1 MTGIF
6 ATVGPSTL
14 NKKFLSSI
22 NKKTVNLLRIN
33 LSHTKINEL
42 KKTINFI
49 KKYTNIPICIDTEG
63 AQVRTKSIRK
73 LKLKL
78 KKKSII
84 YINQAN
90 SKKTN
95 SFILSPPESYR
106 QIKKGDVLSID
117 FDCAQIRVI
126 SKNTT
131 SIKSVVIQEGI
142 IENNKGVSIN
152 RQIKLAPYTN
162 KDIEAFNL
170 ANDLKIENVA
180 LSFASSGNEIKKLR
194 KFFDYPINIIAKIES
209 KKGIKNLKNILN
221 EANAILI
228 DRGDLSREVSIERI
242 PELQKKIIKSS
253 KKNKKPVYVA
263 TNLLES
269 MVVKRDPTRAE
280 VNDIYNTLID
290 GANGLVL
297 AAETAIG
304 KYPRECIEM
313 ILRISK
319 VFQKNHKK

>member
-33 LSHTKINEL
+33 LSHTKVNEL

-78 KKKSII
+78 KKNSII

-117 FDCAQIRVI
+117 FDSAQIRVI
-126 SKNTT
+126 SKNRT
-131 SIKSVVIQEGI
+131 SIKSVVIHEGI
-142 IENNKGVSIN
+142 IANNKGVSIN

-170 ANDLKIENVA
+170 ANELKIENVA
-180 LSFASSGNEIKKLR
+180 LSFASSGNDIKRLR

-242 PELQKKIIKSS
+242 PELQKKIINSS
-253 KKNKKPVYVA
+253 KKNKKPIYVA

-269 MVVKRDPTRAE
+269 MVVKREPTRAE

-313 ILRISK
+313 ILRVSK

>member
-33 LSHTKINEL
+33 LSHTKMNEL

-78 KKKSII
+78 KKNSII

-117 FDCAQIRVI
+117 FDSAQIRVI
-126 SKNTT
+126 SKNRT
-131 SIKSVVIQEGI
+131 SIKSVVIHEGI
-142 IENNKGVSIN
+142 IANNKGVSIN

-170 ANDLKIENVA
+170 ANELKIENVA
-180 LSFASSGNEIKKLR
+180 LSFASSGNDIKRLR

-209 KKGIKNLKNILN
+209 KKGIK
-221 EANAILI
+221 NAILI

-242 PELQKKIIKSS
+242 PELQKKIINSS
-253 KKNKKPVYVA
+253 KKNKKPIYVA

-269 MVVKRDPTRAE
+269 MVVKREPTRAE

-313 ILRISK
+313 ILRVSK
-319 VFQKNHKK
+319 AFQKNHKK

>member
-22 NKKTVNLLRIN
+22 NKKIVNLLRIN
-33 LSHTKINEL
+33 LSYTKMNEL

-78 KKKSII
+78 KKNSII

-142 IENNKGVSIN
+142 IANNKGVSIN

-170 ANDLKIENVA
+170 ANELKIENVA
-180 LSFASSGNEIKKLR
+180 LSFASSGNDIKRLR

-242 PELQKKIIKSS
+242 PELQKKIINSS

-269 MVVKRDPTRAE
+269 MVVKREPTRAE

-313 ILRISK
+313 ILRVSK

>member
-33 LSHTKINEL
+33 LSHTKMNEL

-78 KKKSII
+78 KKNSII

-117 FDCAQIRVI
+117 FDSAQIRVI
-126 SKNTT
+126 SKNRT
-131 SIKSVVIQEGI
+131 SIKSVVIHEGI
-142 IENNKGVSIN
+142 IANNKGVSIN

-170 ANDLKIENVA
+170 ANELKIENVA
-180 LSFASSGNEIKKLR
+180 LSFASSGNDIKRLR

-242 PELQKKIIKSS
+242 PELQKKIINSS
-253 KKNKKPVYVA
+253 KKNKKPIYVA

-269 MVVKRDPTRAE
+269 MVVKREPTRAE

-313 ILRISK
+313 ILRVSK

>member
-33 LSHTKINEL
+33 LSHTKMNEL

-78 KKKSII
+78 KKNSII

-117 FDCAQIRVI
+117 FDSAQIRVI
-126 SKNTT
+126 SKNRT
-131 SIKSVVIQEGI
+131 SIKSVVIHEGI
-142 IENNKGVSIN
+142 IANNKGVSIN

-170 ANDLKIENVA
+170 ANELKIENVA
-180 LSFASSGNEIKKLR
+180 LSFASSGTI
-194 KFFDYPINIIAKIES
+194 
-209 KKGIKNLKNILN
+209 
-221 EANAILI
+221 
-228 DRGDLSREVSIERI
+228 
-242 PELQKKIIKSS
+242 SS
-253 KKNKKPVYVA
+253 KRTFKP
-263 TNLLES
+263 
-269 MVVKRDPTRAE
+269 
-280 VNDIYNTLID
+280 TL
-290 GANGLVL
+290 A
-297 AAETAIG
+297 
-304 KYPRECIEM
+304 K
-313 ILRISK
+313 
-319 VFQKNHKK
+319 